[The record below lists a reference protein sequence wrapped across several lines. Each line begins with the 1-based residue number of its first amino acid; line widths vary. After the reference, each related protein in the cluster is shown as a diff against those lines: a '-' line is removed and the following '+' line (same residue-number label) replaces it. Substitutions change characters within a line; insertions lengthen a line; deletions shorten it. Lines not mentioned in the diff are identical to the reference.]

1 MFNRQQLKSEAK
13 DLMRRGGGKMF
24 KTVILYLVIALI
36 LAQLML
42 LVQGSASFE
51 RRYRARL
58 TEAAEIDATD
68 AEAVQQFMDDYY
80 NNPIE
85 LPERTAGA
93 SIVVLLLSVV
103 SGMLSTGYQWWSLRG
118 TRGDLGEPRSIFD
131 VFQSFF
137 KVLMLTLI
145 KSLLFTIG
153 VLLFV
158 VPGIF
163 LALIYSQAEYI
174 LFEDPNAG
182 AIDCMRRSR
191 QLMGGHLGE
200 YFVLILSFLGW
211 EILAVFAASIISA
224 VAFMSGLSMVTTM
237 LVVLFIAQLWLTPYM
252 QFTYAGYYNYLTNYK
267 PEEPVQEV
275 TE

>member
-1 MFNRQQLKSEAK
+1 
-13 DLMRRGGGKMF
+13 
-24 KTVILYLVIALI
+24 
-36 LAQLML
+36 
-42 LVQGSASFE
+42 
-51 RRYRARL
+51 
-58 TEAAEIDATD
+58 
-68 AEAVQQFMDDYY
+68 MDDYY

-174 LFEDPNAG
+174 MFENPNAG